1 MMVAYRNGEKM
12 KHPNEKRKMELPE
25 GGEDKT
31 QHKGDAGM
39 GIYDN
44 VSSLVCKRGEKT
56 FVGSW
61 MFSEPLD
68 WDSVY
73 DAWAGIISYCH
84 RHNIVIG
91 RHGERSNE

>member
-44 VSSLVCKRGEKT
+44 VSSLV
-56 FVGSW
+56 
-61 MFSEPLD
+61 
-68 WDSVY
+68 
-73 DAWAGIISYCH
+73 
-84 RHNIVIG
+84 
-91 RHGERSNE
+91 